1 MEQKLNSIP
10 PYATEAQ
17 QRYEDELSTS
27 SQTIAKPH
35 VVRST
40 EYYTPH
46 ISEIYFGFEFE
57 VLNSREHYFFEA
69 ADGWHK
75 ASMDFGILG
84 DIKNLICL
92 IRDKQIRV
100 KRLDEADIESLG
112 GELSHK
118 EEGNP
123 NKMYY
128 FSKHSLI
135 FNYKNGWCII
145 TVRNDV
151 RKEDY
156 TAYVGVI
163 KNKSELKRLFD
174 NLGVSNG

>member
-1 MEQKLNSIP
+1 MSNSEMSAGTDAEQSNDVEVSK
-10 PYATEAQ
+10 
-17 QRYEDELSTS
+17 S
-27 SQTIAKPH
+27 SRTIAKPH
-35 VVRST
+35 VVRSP

-69 ADGWHK
+69 ADGWHR
-75 ASMDFGILG
+75 AAMDFGILG

-100 KRLDEADIESLG
+100 KRLDEADIKSIG
-112 GELSHK
+112 GELSH
-118 EEGNP
+118 EEDGNP

-128 FSKHSLI
+128 FGKHSLI
-135 FNYKNGWCII
+135 FNGVNGWCII
-145 TVRNDV
+145 TVRSDA
-151 RKEDY
+151 RQEDH